1 VKGVRQFIVVKEYS
15 FTQTYILYNPTP
27 HTFKLKIMQFTAAQI
42 AMLIQG
48 EVEGDASATVDS
60 FGKIEDAKQNQLAF
74 LANPKYEEY
83 LYTTQASVIIIN
95 ESQEL
100 KQPVVATLIRVPNA
114 YSAFAVLLNKYQE
127 MVRQQMSGIQQ
138 PTYIHKTAKVGEN
151 VFVGAFTYI
160 SENVQVANN
169 VKIYPGVFL
178 GNNVKIDESTI
189 LHPGVKIY
197 HDCVVGKN
205 VTLHAG
211 TVIGGDGFGFA
222 PQPDGSYK
230 KIPQIGNVIIEDN
243 VEIGAN
249 ATIDRATIGSTVIKT
264 GAKLDNLIQI
274 AHNVEVGSNTVIA
287 AQAGVSGSTKVGDNV
302 QIGGQAGI
310 VGHIQIADGVKINAQ
325 SGVSKSI
332 KTPNKGVTGSPAYD
346 YTSAL
351 RSQAVSRNLPELEK
365 RVAELEKLVQ
375 QMLQERIGV

>member
-1 VKGVRQFIVVKEYS
+1 
-15 FTQTYILYNPTP
+15 
-27 HTFKLKIMQFTAAQI
+27 MQFTAAQI

-48 EVEGDASATVDS
+48 KVEGDASATVNS
-60 FGKIEDAKQNQLAF
+60 FGKIEEAKKNQLAF

-83 LYTTQASVIIIN
+83 LYSTEASVVIIN
-95 ESQEL
+95 ESLAL
-100 KQPVVATLIRVPNA
+100 KQPVNATLIRVPDA
-114 YSAFAVLLNKYQE
+114 YSAFAILLNKYQE
-127 MVRQQMSGIQQ
+127 MMQQQMHGIQE
-138 PTYIHKTAKVGEN
+138 PIFIHETAILGDN

-160 SENVQVANN
+160 SENVQVGNN
-169 VKIYPGVFL
+169 VKIYPDVFL
-178 GNNVKIDESTI
+178 GNNVKIGDDTV

-205 VTLHAG
+205 VTIHAG

-222 PQPDGSYK
+222 PQADGSYQK
-230 KIPQIGNVIIEDN
+230 VPQIGNVIIEDD
-243 VEIGAN
+243 VEIGSN
-249 ATIDRATIGSTVIKT
+249 TSIDRATIGSTIIRK

-287 AQAGVSGSTKVGDNV
+287 AQAGVSGSTKIGRNV

-310 VGHIQIADGVKINAQ
+310 VGHIQIADGARINAQ

-332 KTPNKGVTGSPAYD
+332 KNPNAAVTGSPAYD

-375 QMLQERIGV
+375 QLMQEKINI